1 MEMVWIFVSV
11 RLSIAMG
18 VLLLVAIRG
27 LCKFDDFFH
36 NISGATFGVGIII
49 VIAQLNE
56 KYHKI

>member
-36 NISGATFGVGIII
+36 NISEAALGVGIIN
-49 VIAQLNE
+49 VRAEVNE
-56 KYHKI
+56 K